1 MLLLNGS
8 KGMPLSVETFRGEA
22 GALHW
27 PVCRVLQ
34 AHRMQMAATHM
45 RDLFAADPARAER
58 FSLQVGDMLL
68 DYSKNRIT
76 DESMALLMQ
85 LAEEADVAGW
95 RERMFGGEKIN
106 NTENRAVLHVA
117 LRNRSNRPVMVDGED
132 VMPKVNAV
140 IEKMGAFAEQVRSGA
155 WRGYSGERIT
165 DVVNIGIGGSDLG
178 PQMAVQALAPYRH
191 PQLKAHFIS
200 NIDGAHVKAALESL
214 NPATTLFIV
223 ASKTFTTQETMTNA
237 HYARTWFLA
246 QSQDARHIAGHFVAV
261 STNREA
267 VTAFGIDPANM
278 FEFWDWV
285 GGRYSLW
292 SAIGLSIVLA
302 VGVARFIE
310 LLEGAHAMDEH
321 FRQAPLDRNMPVIL
335 ALLGVWY
342 NNFFG
347 AQSHAILPY
356 DHALRSLPAYLQ
368 QADMESNGKSVDR
381 DGKGVDYAT
390 GPIIWG
396 ATGIN
401 GQHAFYQLLHQGTRL
416 VPADFIVS
424 LESPTELREHHDI
437 LIANVLAQ
445 TEALMRGRTREE
457 TQLEMGSPQTSPFVQ
472 HKVFDG
478 NHPSNAILLQTLTP
492 HTLGMLIA
500 LYEHKIFVQGV
511 IWNLNSYDQWG
522 VELGK
527 QLASRILPELHADA
541 PVDSHDASTNA
552 LINHY
557 RRRQRTAGL

>member
-1 MLLLNGS
+1 MSSALLAIQ
-8 KGMPLSVETFRGEA
+8 GEA
-22 GALHW
+22 GGSGPLHY
-27 PVCRVLQ
+27 PVSRELQ
-34 AHRMQMAATHM
+34 AHHAQMAGVHM
-45 RDLFAADPARAER
+45 RNLFAADPARCER
-58 FSLQVGDMLL
+58 FSLQVGELLL

-76 DESMALLMQ
+76 DETLNLLVR

-95 RERMFGGEKIN
+95 RERMFRGDRIN
-106 NTENRAVLHVA
+106 HTEDRAVLHVA
-117 LRNRSNRPVMVDGED
+117 LRNRSNHPVMVDGED

-140 IEKMGAFAEQVRSGA
+140 VERMGAFAEQVRNGQ
-155 WRGYSGERIT
+155 WRGYSGERIS

-178 PQMAVQALAPYRH
+178 PQMVVQALKPYRH
-191 PQLKAHFIS
+191 PHLGLHFIS
-200 NIDGAHVKAALESL
+200 NIDGAHAKETLETL
-214 NPATTLFIV
+214 NPETTLFIV

-237 HYARTWFLA
+237 HHARTWFLEKSPSA
-246 QSQDARHIAGHFVAV
+246 QHVAKHFVAV

-292 SAIGLSIVLA
+292 SAIGLAIVLA
-302 VGVARFIE
+302 VGKERFIE
-310 LLEGAHAMDEH
+310 LLAGAHEMDMH
-321 FRQAPLDRNMPVIL
+321 FRQAPLAANMPVIL

-347 AQSHAILPY
+347 AESHAILPY
-356 DHALRSLPAYLQ
+356 DHYLRSLPAYLQ

-381 DGKGVDYAT
+381 DGKWVDYST

-401 GQHAFYQLLHQGTRL
+401 GQHAFYQLLHQGTRMI
-416 VPADFIVS
+416 PADFIVS
-424 LESPTELREHHDI
+424 LESPTELQTHHDI
-437 LIANVLAQ
+437 LIANFLAQ
-445 TEALMRGRTREE
+445 TEALMRGRSHEE
-457 TQLEMGSPQTSPFVQ
+457 TQAQTSQFVQ
-472 HKVFDG
+472 HKVFAG
-478 NHPSNAILLQTLTP
+478 NHPSNAILLQRLTP
-492 HTLGMLIA
+492 HALGMLIA

-511 IWNLNSYDQWG
+511 IWNLNSFDQWG

-552 LINHY
+552 LINAY
-557 RRRQRTAGL
+557 RRTSLSRADH

>member
-1 MLLLNGS
+1 
-8 KGMPLSVETFRGEA
+8 MPLSAGKLRGESGGA
-22 GALHW
+22 GALPW
-27 PVCRVLQ
+27 PVSRVLQ
-34 AHRMQMAATHM
+34 AHRTQMATTHM
-45 RDLFAADPARAER
+45 RDLFAADPERAER
-58 FSLQVGDMLL
+58 FSLQVGALLL

-76 DESMALLMQ
+76 DETMALLVR
-85 LAEEADVAGW
+85 LAEEADVVGW

-106 NTENRAVLHVA
+106 NTESRAVLHVA
-117 LRNRSNRPVMVDGED
+117 LRNRGNRPILVDGED

-140 IEKMGAFAEQVRSGA
+140 LGKMGAFAERVRSGE
-155 WRGYSGERIT
+155 WRGYGGARIT

-178 PQMAVQALAPYRH
+178 PQVVVQALMPYRH

-200 NIDGAHVKAALESL
+200 NIDGTHVKEALESL
-214 NPATTLFIV
+214 NPETTLFIV

-246 QSQDARHIAGHFVAV
+246 RSQDDRHIARHFVAV

-292 SAIGLSIVLA
+292 SAIGLSIMLA
-302 VGVARFIE
+302 VGVARFNA
-310 LLEGAHAMDEH
+310 LLDGAHEMDEH
-321 FRQAPLDRNMPVIL
+321 FRHAPLERNMPVIL
-335 ALLGVWY
+335 ALVGVWY
-342 NNFFG
+342 NNFFA
-347 AQSHAILPY
+347 AQSQAILPY

-381 DGKGVDYAT
+381 DGKAVGYDT

-396 ATGIN
+396 ASGIN

-416 VPADFIVS
+416 IPADFIVAV
-424 LESPTELREHHDI
+424 EPHDPLREHHDI
-437 LIANVLAQ
+437 LLANFLAQ

-457 TQLEMGSPQTSPFVQ
+457 TQAQTSQFVQ

-478 NHPSNAILLQTLTP
+478 NHPSNAILLQKLTP
-492 HTLGMLIA
+492 HALGMLIA

-557 RRRQRTAGL
+557 RRMSQRTAGL

>member
-1 MLLLNGS
+1 
-8 KGMPLSVETFRGEA
+8 MPLSEETLRGELGGT
-22 GALHW
+22 GALPW
-27 PVCRVLQ
+27 VACRLLQ
-34 AHRMQMAATHM
+34 AHRSRMATTHM

-58 FSLQVGDMLL
+58 FSLQVGDVLL
-68 DYSKNRIT
+68 DYSKNRVT
-76 DESMALLMQ
+76 DETMALLMR
-85 LAEEADVAGW
+85 LAEEADVTGW
-95 RERMFGGEKIN
+95 RERMFGGEAIN
-106 NTENRAVLHVA
+106 NTEGRAVLHVA
-117 LRNRSNRPVMVDGED
+117 LRNRGNRPIMVDGED

-140 IEKMGAFAEQVRSGA
+140 IGKMAAFAEQVRSGV

-178 PQMAVQALAPYRH
+178 PQMVVQALAPYRH
-191 PQLKAHFIS
+191 PQLKVHFIS
-200 NIDGAHVKAALESL
+200 NIDGAHVKEALESL

-237 HYARTWFLA
+237 HHARTWFLA
-246 QSQDARHIAGHFVAV
+246 QAQDDRHIAGHFVAV

-292 SAIGLSIVLA
+292 SAIGLSIMLA
-302 VGVARFIE
+302 VGAERFGE
-310 LLEGAHAMDEH
+310 LLDGAHAMDAH
-321 FRQAPLDRNMPVIL
+321 FRDAPLDRNMPVIL

-347 AQSHAILPY
+347 AESQAILPY
-356 DHALRSLPAYLQ
+356 DHTLRSLPAYLQ

-381 DGKGVDYAT
+381 DGRAVDYAT
-390 GPIIWG
+390 GPIVWG

-401 GQHAFYQLLHQGTRL
+401 GQHAFFQLLHQGTRL
-416 VPADFIVS
+416 IPADFIVS
-424 LESPTELREHHDI
+424 VEPHDDLQDHHD
-437 LIANVLAQ
+437 LLLANFLAQ

-457 TQLEMGSPQTSPFVQ
+457 TQSQTSQFVQ

-478 NHPSNAILLQTLTP
+478 NHPSNAILLQKLTP
-492 HTLGMLIA
+492 HALGMLVA

-527 QLASRILPELHADA
+527 QLARRILPELHADA

-552 LINHY
+552 LINRCRHMS
-557 RRRQRTAGL
+557 RRTAGQ